1 MSIQNDLI
9 SVAIK
14 AVMEKANELRNA
26 STSVAES
33 SEIFEAAYKL
43 QADLRKMEVDEPFDL
58 FDPKWVTVGQ

>member
-1 MSIQNDLI
+1 MSIRNDLI

-14 AVMEKANELRNA
+14 TVMEKANELRNA
-26 STSVAES
+26 STSVVES

-43 QADLRKMEVDEPFDL
+43 QVDLRKMEVDEPFDL